1 MFEPESAAAAAPPVE
16 ERAREVDGDA
26 SLLIF
31 DYTRARIERE
41 NRQR

>member
-1 MFEPESAAAAAPPVE
+1 MLEPESAAAAAPPVE

-31 DYTRARIERE
+31 DYTGEDRE
-41 NRQR
+41 KKRQR